1 MNEFAHGAM
10 LVGALTGAGCA
21 VTTRRAALDL
31 AASAVMLLAMCDM
44 ALTRLAPPLAW
55 TMALVGIGLAL
66 GVRLRTGRAARGTR
80 ILPPEHLR
88 LLHRALTFIVG
99 GWAFALPAAAGAA
112 ASTHAHGSGGVAFAL
127 AALTMTVFGG
137 CLVARELRAD
147 DARRLRHAAEA
158 ASTSL
163 MLAAMAVPG
172 VVAAL
177 A

>member
-21 VTTRRAALDL
+21 MTTRRAALDL

-44 ALTRLAPPLAW
+44 AFTRLAPPLAW
-55 TMALVGIGLAL
+55 TVVLVGSGLAL
-66 GVRLRTGRAARGTR
+66 GARVRAERAASRPR
-80 ILPPEHLR
+80 IPAPGHPR
-88 LLHRALTFIVG
+88 LLHRALAFIVG
-99 GWAFALPAAAGAA
+99 GWAFALPAAADAA
-112 ASTHAHGSGGVAFAL
+112 SSTHAHSGGSLSFAL
-127 AALTMTVFGG
+127 AALAMTVFGG
-137 CLVARELRAD
+137 CLVVRELRTD
-147 DARRLRHAAEA
+147 GARRLRHAAEA

-172 VVAAL
+172 VAAAL

>member
-44 ALTRLAPPLAW
+44 AFTRLAPPLAW
-55 TMALVGIGLAL
+55 TIVLVGIGLAL
-66 GVRLRTGRAARGTR
+66 GVRLRTEQAGHRARIPAPGR
-80 ILPPEHLR
+80 PR

-99 GWAFALPAAAGAA
+99 GWAFAMPVAADA
-112 ASTHAHGSGGVAFAL
+112 ASSAHAHGGGGAFAL
-127 AALTMTVFGG
+127 AALAMTVFGG
-137 CLVARELRAD
+137 CLVVRELRAD
-147 DARRLRHAAEA
+147 GARRLRHAAEA